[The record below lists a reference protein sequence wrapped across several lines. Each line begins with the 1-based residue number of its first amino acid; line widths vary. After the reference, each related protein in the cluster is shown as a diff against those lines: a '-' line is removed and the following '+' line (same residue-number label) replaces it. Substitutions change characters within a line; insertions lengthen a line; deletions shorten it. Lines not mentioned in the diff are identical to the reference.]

1 MIIDDEGAAATT
13 VDTEVAP
20 TFPATGIV
28 VVFLE
33 VAEVERGAFLD
44 ADGVVVVVVVVVV
57 GRWRDELLLLLLL
70 FVF

>member
-1 MIIDDEGAAATT
+1 MT

-44 ADGVVVVVVVVVV
+44 ADAVVVVVVVVL
-57 GRWRDELLLLLLL
+57 GRWRDELLLLVLL

>member
-1 MIIDDEGAAATT
+1 MT

-44 ADGVVVVVVVVVV
+44 ADVVVVAVVVV
-57 GRWRDELLLLLLL
+57 GRWRDELLLLVLL